1 MMYFKIADGTYT
13 MIGILE
19 KEIDFSKYTDKH
31 IFCLTNIKFA
41 LVQNNLFH
49 FEIIRNKDFIK
60 FEKNSEFNISK
71 ISEIEFSN
79 NFKTLINT
87 KYITH
92 HYIPQDYDLSGLST
106 PKKIIY
112 IPSKGKECDKIKI
125 SKNIY
130 IGPISGSITVDEER
144 YIPREEK
151 IIEPQMQIGDFR
163 FCEEESTVLES
174 IYYSIYKNINYKD
187 LL

>member
-1 MMYFKIADGTYT
+1 MYFKITDGIYI

-31 IFCLTNIKFA
+31 IFGLNNIKLA
-41 LVQNNLFH
+41 LVQSNLFN
-49 FEIIRNKDFIK
+49 FEIIRNKDFII
-60 FEKNSEFNISK
+60 FEKHSEFNISK
-71 ISEIEFSN
+71 ISEAEFSN
-79 NFKTLINT
+79 TFKTLINT
-87 KYITH
+87 KYIIH

-106 PKKIIY
+106 PKKIIHV
-112 IPSKGKECDKIKI
+112 PSRGKEFDKIKI

-130 IGPISGSITVDEER
+130 IGPISGSITVDEEH

-151 IIEPQMQIGDFR
+151 IIEPATQIGDFK

-174 IYYSIYKNINYKD
+174 IYYLIYKEINYKD
-187 LL
+187 LI